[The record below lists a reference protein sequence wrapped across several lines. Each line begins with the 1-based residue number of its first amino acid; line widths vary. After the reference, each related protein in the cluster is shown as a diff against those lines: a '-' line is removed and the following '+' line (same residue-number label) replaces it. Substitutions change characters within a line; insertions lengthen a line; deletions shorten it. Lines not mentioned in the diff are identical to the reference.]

1 MSTRRGVAI
10 SIGVAV
16 VSTALV
22 AVGYHFGFARFG
34 ARARRRLRALRIS
47 RRWIP
52 TLWRT
57 PTFGAARVTVAA
69 ALLSVASNTQEDAD
83 YAGFVRATGFDYGRD
98 LDRFVLVSRKGSS
111 GAPSEVIVVGE
122 GHFDEKKIRA
132 YALAN
137 GTLERRGSKEVFLV
151 KSDTPGKIIAMTFLG
166 ANRIAISNSGSL
178 DAILSSG
185 RGGQTQRGG
194 RIRLAAPSRRR
205 FRQRGRRSRRD
216 SRAWPAC
223 ASFIVWRTRN
233 LPPNFAP
240 GGIQSQQTERSD
252 SIHALGR
259 PHRGATTDKLR
270 LRIEGECETP
280 DQAATLAGALT
291 TLHLIA
297 DGMLGSENTKK
308 NLDPQLLAFWR
319 QLLDSAEIAH
329 NDRWASLSL
338 DLSRDFLQYI
348 AQHMKQAPAAAP
360 AVHPVPPTK

>member
-1 MSTRRGVAI
+1 MRTRRRIAI
-10 SIGVAV
+10 SIAGVAV
-16 VSTALV
+16 VSTAII
-22 AVGYHFGFARFG
+22 AAGYHFGFARLLG
-34 ARARRRLRALRIS
+34 ARAASVASLTDYAPADSDFVAYADVAALRASPLLQ
-47 RRWIP
+47 P
-52 TLWRT
+52 
-57 PTFGAARVTVAA
+57 
-69 ALLSVASNTQEDAD
+69 LLSVASNTQEDAD
-83 YAGFVRATGFDYGRD
+83 YAAFERATGFDYGRD
-98 LDRFVLVSRKGSS
+98 LDRFVLISRKNSS
-111 GAPSEVIVVGE
+111 DAPSEVIVVGE
-122 GHFDEKKIRA
+122 GHFDEKKIRD

-137 GTLERRGSKEVFLV
+137 GTLEHRGSREVFLV
-151 KSDTPGKIIAMTFLG
+151 KSDTPGKIIAITFLG

-178 DAILSSG
+178 DAILSPPADKPGADPSPDPALS
-185 RGGQTQRGG
+185 TQFARVAG
-194 RIRLAAPSRRR
+194 AP
-205 FRQRGRRSRRD
+205 F
-216 SRAWPAC
+216 
-223 ASFIVWRTRN
+223 FIVWRTRN

-240 GGIQSQQTERSD
+240 GGIQSQQMSDLIRSMHWGD
-252 SIHALGR
+252 LTVE
-259 PHRGATTDKLR
+259 PTTDKLR